1 MADDHEAQMF
11 TLQINREA
19 ALRAHALDSEWQ
31 KAMHDSA
38 MKFAIEAVKAICLVS
53 GGSVVVGL
61 AFVGSIYA
69 SEPTLAKSLVT
80 PIFMLAASAVSATL
94 CAALSYVAQYC
105 YASSSMSKIHQ
116 WEHPYVVQDTP
127 AKGYNFVG
135 GTAHILAVLAAIGS
149 FVFIIWGGYCGWAA
163 LSA

>member
-1 MADDHEAQMF
+1 MSDDQEAQMF
-11 TLQINREA
+11 AWQINREA

-38 MKFAIEAVKAICLVS
+38 MKFAIESVKAICLIT

-69 SEPTLAKSLVT
+69 SEPALAKSLVT
-80 PIFMLAASAVSATL
+80 PIFMLAASAVSAAL

-105 YASSSMSKIHQ
+105 YATSSMSKIHK
-116 WEHPYVVQDTP
+116 WEHPYVEQTP
-127 AKGYNFVG
+127 SAKRYNVIG
-135 GTAHILAVLAAIGS
+135 GAAHLLAIGFAIAS
-149 FVFIIWGGYCGWAA
+149 FVFIIWGGYCGWAV
-163 LSA
+163 LSG